1 MPDRRSGKV
10 VRDVH
15 DRLVVVERLA
25 QTRSEHGRQ
34 RGVPNALI
42 REDPDGK
49 VVAVK
54 RLRERRS
61 EGVHVFGPQRTNVHR
76 HDVSMA
82 VYLCMSPRRMRYQH
96 AHGTRTVR
104 HQGSKIQ
111 PEGFIKSGASSKI
124 PRRVDV
130 ELS

>member
-42 REDPDGK
+42 REDPYGK

-61 EGVHVFGPQRTNVHR
+61 EGVHVFGRQRTNVHR

-82 VYLCMSPRRMRYQH
+82 VYLCMSPRR
-96 AHGTRTVR
+96 TRITMATGLVSVR
-104 HQGSKIQ
+104 HARTLRLPPKLDDTC
-111 PEGFIKSGASSKI
+111 SSTV
-124 PRRVDV
+124 PVTYLVDD
-130 ELS
+130 